1 MTRRNAVVLAG
12 LLSSLVL
19 TSMLLLVLA
28 PAPLNP
34 DAVRSLLAT
43 DSFDKVFQTPTA
55 IESGRWR
62 YIYVHHSRQFDG
74 SAATLSQQ
82 TGDMGDHFLIGNGQ
96 GCGDGEIQVGY
107 RWDQQKPAE
116 PVGAKLSSDCISIC
130 LVGDF
135 DQTAPTSAQMRQLG
149 QLVRSLQRELGIGS
163 KQVVAVDRPSSPAG
177 IGRHFPV
184 EVFRELLVP

>member
-1 MTRRNAVVLAG
+1 MTKRNAVVLAS
-12 LLSSLVL
+12 LLGSLVL
-19 TSMLLLVLA
+19 TSVLLLALA

-43 DSFDKVFQTPTA
+43 DSFDKVFQTPAA
-55 IESGRWR
+55 IERGRWQ
-62 YIYVHHSRQFDG
+62 YIYMHHSREGQG
-74 SAATLSQQ
+74 SAATMSQQ

-107 RWDQQKPAE
+107 RWDQQKPAR
-116 PVGAKLSSDCISIC
+116 PMGANVNDDCISIC

-149 QLVRSLQRELGIGS
+149 QLVRSLQREFGIGS
-163 KQVVAVDRPSSPAG
+163 KGIVAVDRASSPAG
-177 IGRHFPV
+177 IGRHFPAQV
-184 EVFRELLVP
+184 LREALVP